1 MSVKAPKF
9 VSSPY
14 FEVTDNGWHLR
25 DGAPKE
31 VVDEFNEY
39 MAKYYEEQE
48 KGGVL

>member
-9 VSSPY
+9 VSNPY